1 MIFALA
7 SMNTDGESPSI
18 LHPGLLIFGPFIHK
32 WMNVSFGHLVI
43 TYYFNNT
50 ACRWKGESLQES
62 IKRHEHFLAL
72 QLGLKPGQKV
82 WLAYIII
89 NKKEDIMKYLPYT
102 AAPNY
107 LLKPRL

>member
-7 SMNTDGESPSI
+7 STNTAGESHSI
-18 LHPGLLIFGPFIHK
+18 LHPGLLIMVHSCICERMLGF
-32 WMNVSFGHLVI
+32 SHLVI
-43 TYYFNNT
+43 TTYYFIHPF

-82 WLAYIII
+82 WLAYVII
-89 NKKEDIMKYLPYT
+89 NEKKT
-102 AAPNY
+102 
-107 LLKPRL
+107 